1 MKNKILKFLK
11 TKNVFLTGGAGV
23 GKSYLTKEII
33 KEYKKDS
40 KHVVVLGSTGIS
52 AVNIGGQT
60 IHSFFAF
67 GICNS
72 LDELVLQD
80 RKNKKRV
87 KDIKEL
93 LKSCDLIIIDEISM
107 VSSSMLDM
115 IRYRVE
121 GSGFEGSFLFVGDFF
136 QLPPIIKNSFNSSL
150 FSNAVYAFE
159 SSSWEFFDPVMIEL
173 KEPKRVKDEY
183 FFKIL
188 SKIRVGV
195 LDSEVEE
202 YLLSL
207 STNKNVLENDP
218 TFLYGRNKEVS
229 FTNTKK
235 LLSHKGKEVA
245 LDSKITIHDK
255 KVSQKKI
262 QSWLN
267 ALPVEE
273 KLTLK
278 EGIPILFTSNK
289 WGKFYNGERGVIRE
303 IFEDSIL
310 IEKSDKLIKLERQ
323 DFSLLEYKQDK
334 NGELKEKALVT
345 IAQFPIKLAYAIT
358 IHKSQGMGIDNLV
371 CNIDN
376 IFTPSQF
383 YVAIGRATDPKNLY
397 IEYSRGNLSNYLKNI
412 IRVSDEVRKFYGIIH
427 L

>member
-1 MKNKILKFLK
+1 MKHKLMKLLK

-33 KEYKKDS
+33 SEYKQNS

-80 RKNKKRV
+80 RKNKSR
-87 KDIKEL
+87 IKEIKEI

-107 VSSSMLDM
+107 VSSNMMDM

-121 GSGFEGSFLFVGDFF
+121 NSSFEGSFLFVGDFF
-136 QLPPIIKNSFNSSL
+136 QLPPIVKNGFNNTHL
-150 FSNAVYAFE
+150 FSNAIYAFE
-159 SSSWEFFDPVMIEL
+159 SSSWDFFDPVMIEL
-173 KEPKRVKDEY
+173 NEMKRVKDEY

-188 SKIRVGV
+188 SKIRVGM
-195 LDSEVEE
+195 LDDEVEE
-202 YLLSL
+202 YLLKL
-207 STNKNVLENDP
+207 SKNEEVLQNEP
-218 TFLYGRNKEVS
+218 TFLYGRNKEVNL
-229 FTNTKK
+229 TNTQK
-235 LLSHKGKEVA
+235 LLSHKGKEVV
-245 LDSKITIHDK
+245 LDSEITLHNKKI
-255 KVSQKKI
+255 SQNRI

-289 WGKFYNGERGVIRE
+289 WGKFYNGERGIIRE
-303 IFEDSIL
+303 IYEESLL
-310 IEKSDKLIKLERQ
+310 IEKSNKLIKVQRQ
-323 DFSLLEYKQDK
+323 DFSLLEYEYDK
-334 NGELKEKALVT
+334 NDEIKEKTLAT
-345 IAQFPIKLAYAIT
+345 ISQFPIKLAYAVT
-358 IHKSQGMGIDNLV
+358 IHKSQGMSINNLV

-383 YVAIGRATDPKNLY
+383 YVAIGRATDPRNLY
-397 IEYSRGNLSNYLKNI
+397 IEYTKGNFSNYLRNI
-412 IRVSDEVRKFYGIIH
+412 VKVSDEVRKFYRV
-427 L
+427 

>member
-33 KEYKKDS
+33 KEYKQNS

-136 QLPPIIKNSFNSSL
+136 QLPPIVKNSFNSNL
-150 FSNAVYAFE
+150 FSNAIYAFE
-159 SSSWEFFDPVMIEL
+159 SSSWKLFDPIMIEL
-173 KEPKRVKDEY
+173 DEPKRVKDRH

-188 SKIRVGV
+188 NKIRVGV
-195 LDSEVEE
+195 LDKEVGD
-202 YLLSL
+202 YLLEL
-207 STNKNVLENDP
+207 SKNRDVLQNEP
-218 TFLYGRNKEVS
+218 TFLYGRNKEVNL
-229 FTNTKK
+229 TNTQK
-235 LLSHKGKEVA
+235 LLSHKGKEFI
-245 LDSKITIHDK
+245 LDSKITLHDK
-255 KVSQKKI
+255 KLSQNRI

-289 WGKFYNGERGVIRE
+289 WGKFYNGERGIIRE
-303 IFEDSIL
+303 IYEDSIL
-310 IEKSDKLIKLERQ
+310 IEKSDKLIKVERQ

-334 NGELKEKALVT
+334 NGELKERALAT
-345 IAQFPIKLAYAIT
+345 ISQFPIKLAYAVT

-383 YVAIGRATDPKNLY
+383 YVAIGRATNPKNLY
-397 IEYSRGNLSNYLKNI
+397 IEYFRGNFSNYLRNI
-412 IRVSDEVRKFYGIIH
+412 IRVSDEVREFYRV
-427 L
+427 

>member
-1 MKNKILKFLK
+1 MELLK

-33 KEYKKDS
+33 SEHKTS
-40 KHVVVLGSTGIS
+40 LKHVVVLGSTGIS

-80 RKNKKRV
+80 RKNKKRI
-87 KDIKEL
+87 KDIKEI

-121 GSGFEGSFLFVGDFF
+121 SSGFEGSFLFVGDFF
-136 QLPPIIKNSFNSSL
+136 QLPPIMKNSFNSNL
-150 FSNAVYAFE
+150 FSNAIYAFE
-159 SSSWEFFDPVMIEL
+159 SSSWEFFDPIVVEL
-173 KEPKRVKDEY
+173 SEMQRVKDEY
-183 FFKIL
+183 FFNIL
-188 SKIRVGV
+188 SKIRVGL
-195 LDSEVEE
+195 LDDEVEE
-202 YLLSL
+202 YLLRL
-207 STNKNVLENDP
+207 SKNKDILQNEP
-218 TFLYGRNKEVS
+218 TFLYGRNKEVNL
-229 FTNTKK
+229 TNTQK
-235 LLSHKGKEVA
+235 LLSHKGKEFI
-245 LDSKITIHDK
+245 LDSEITLHDK
-255 KVSQKKI
+255 KLSQNKI
-262 QSWLN
+262 QGWLN

-273 KLTLK
+273 KLALK

-289 WGKFYNGERGVIRE
+289 WGKFYNGERGIIRE
-303 IFEDSIL
+303 IYEDSIL
-310 IEKSDKLIKLERQ
+310 IEKSDKLIKVERQ

-345 IAQFPIKLAYAIT
+345 ISQFPIKLAYAVT

-383 YVAIGRATDPKNLY
+383 YVAVGRATDPKNLY
-397 IEYSRGNLSNYLKNI
+397 IEYSRGNFSNYLRNI
-412 IRVSDEVRKFYGIIH
+412 IKVSDEVRRFYGV
-427 L
+427 

>member
-33 KEYKKDS
+33 KEYKQNS

-195 LDSEVEE
+195 LDSEVGE

-207 STNKNVLENDP
+207 SANKNVLENDP

-229 FTNTKK
+229 FTNTQK

-289 WGKFYNGERGVIRE
+289 WGKFYNGERGIIRE
-303 IFEDSIL
+303 IYEDSIL
-310 IEKSDKLIKLERQ
+310 IEKSDKLIKVERQ
-323 DFSLLEYKQDK
+323 DFSLLEYEQDK
-334 NGELKEKALVT
+334 NGELKERALAT
-345 IAQFPIKLAYAIT
+345 ISQFPIKLAYAVT

-383 YVAIGRATDPKNLY
+383 YVAIGRATNPKNLY
-397 IEYSRGNLSNYLKNI
+397 IEYFRGNFSNYLRNI
-412 IRVSDEVRKFYGIIH
+412 IRVSDEVKEFYRI
-427 L
+427 